1 MATIQVRV
9 DDGMKAEAD
18 SLFSSLGFDTSTAV
32 RMFIAAALQNNGL
45 PFEVKKP
52 RQRIELND
60 GYGSY
65 ICEYGHLHN
74 YKKLFTDPEFVEAVD
89 DVRLQ
94 RNLHG
99 PFNNVDE
106 AMKALLEDV
115 KCYGLNLP
123 TK

>member
-1 MATIQVRV
+1 MATMQIRIEDNTKAAA
-9 DDGMKAEAD
+9 DD
-18 SLFSSLGFDTSTAV
+18 LFSSLGFDTPTAV
-32 RMFIAAALQNNGL
+32 RMFIIASLNNNGL

-65 ICEYGHLHN
+65 ICEYGYLHD
-74 YKKLFTDPEFVEAVD
+74 YKKLSNDSEFVEAVE

-99 PFNNVDE
+99 PFDSVDK
-106 AMKALLEDV
+106 AMKALLKD
-115 KCYGLNLP
+115 
-123 TK
+123 T